1 MSSIHPHIGGDDLG
15 QEARREPGVAA
26 REGCPKNVY
35 KFLMGRPVRA
45 EVPPDNGLSRVV
57 LVAVPATPHG

>member
-1 MSSIHPHIGGDDLG
+1 MGSIHPHTGGDDLS
-15 QEARREPGVAA
+15 QEARLPGSAAA

-35 KFLMGRPVRA
+35 KFLTGRPVRA

-57 LVAVPATPHG
+57 LVAVTATPHG